1 MALTEKQRRV
11 LNFIEQFTKEQG
23 YPPSVRE
30 IGAAVGLTSTATV
43 HGYLERLEKKGYLD
57 RKAMKTRAMR
67 VTAPEESVVE
77 ATTAV
82 TPDEKYMEVPIVGRV
97 AAGIPILAQEYVEGY
112 LPLSFDFAKNKELF
126 VLRVQGE
133 SMINVGIFDGDLII
147 VSRQPDARNGDI
159 VVALIEDDA
168 TVKTFYKE
176 KGHIRLQPENDFMEP
191 IIVPEVLIL
200 GKVVGLFRSM

>member
-1 MALTEKQRRV
+1 M
-11 LNFIEQFTKEQG
+11 
-23 YPPSVRE
+23 
-30 IGAAVGLTSTATV
+30 
-43 HGYLERLEKKGYLD
+43 
-57 RKAMKTRAMR
+57 
-67 VTAPEESVVE
+67 
-77 ATTAV
+77 
-82 TPDEKYMEVPIVGRV
+82 GRV